1 MNTGWTQTQSP
12 FHRGEQEVQTRLGIR
27 DKVEAIGRRI
37 VRDYFPEQHRE
48 FYSLLPFLV
57 VGMTDSQDRP
67 WASILTGP
75 PGFITSPTIHEL
87 HIATQPLFGTPIA
100 DQFQVGANIGIL
112 GILPENRRRNRCIG
126 HISQV
131 DAQGITI
138 AIDQTFGNCPQ
149 YIQTRDI
156 EVLPDSASPQAEKK
170 IEQGHRLDAQAQQLI
185 QQSDT
190 LFIATAYGSDQA
202 STDTPGA
209 DPSSKMKNPAFGTD
223 VSHRGGKPGFVRVEN
238 DQTVIFPDFT
248 GNFIFNTVGNILVNP
263 KAGLLFID
271 YKTRD
276 LLYLTGRA
284 EIIWDGDEV
293 QAFLGAERFIRV
305 FIEEWQR
312 VEASLPLWFTFGE
325 YSPIL
330 QYSGSW
336 EQMDATLA
344 AEREQN
350 DYLDYE
356 VFRVEAE
363 SDTISSFYLRRS
375 GGQPLPAH
383 EPGQFL
389 PIRLSI
395 PGQSAPV
402 TRVYTLSDAPYKDH
416 YRLSIKREGLAS
428 TFFHDQVRVGA
439 HIEAMAPR
447 GKFTLDQSSD
457 RPVVLISA
465 GVGITPMVAIAT
477 SIIEAD
483 LRTRA
488 NRFRPIYF
496 IHGTRNSK
504 VHAFSNTIRQLA
516 ETHSSITTHIRY
528 SQPEETDQLGTDYD
542 SEGHVNLDLLKQ
554 VLPFDDFDFYLC
566 GPQPFMQSLYD
577 GLTATGIWAERI
589 HYESFGPATVLEQ
602 TTDTPPPKA
611 VGEMASGPVKV
622 RFAKSEIDTEWTPES
637 GTLLELAEA
646 KGLSP
651 AFSCRTGLC
660 GVCASRIQ
668 CGTVDYTEE
677 PTAHFAENEVLIC
690 CSTPRSLSG
699 QQTCSDDMGVVLDL

>member
-1 MNTGWTQTQSP
+1 MNSGWTQEQSP
-12 FHRGEQEVQTRLGIR
+12 FHWGEQEVQTRLGIR
-27 DKVEAIGRRI
+27 DKVEEIGRRI

-48 FYSLLPFLV
+48 FYTLLPFLI
-57 VGMTDSQDRP
+57 VGMTDAQDRL
-67 WASILTGP
+67 WASILTGQ
-75 PGFITSPTIHEL
+75 PGFITSPTVREL
-87 HIATQPLFGTPIA
+87 RIATQPLFGTPIA
-100 DQFQVGANIGIL
+100 DRFQVGANIGIL

-126 HISQV
+126 QISEV
-131 DAQGITI
+131 DAEGITI
-138 AIDQTFGNCPQ
+138 EIAQTFGNCPQ

-156 EVLPDSASPQAEKK
+156 EVLPDIASPQTEKQV
-170 IEQGHRLDAQAQQLI
+170 EQGDRLDAQAKLLI

-190 LFIATAYGSDQA
+190 LFIATAYSAGQTS
-202 STDTPGA
+202 SDTP
-209 DPSSKMKNPAFGTD
+209 STVKNPAFGTD

-238 DQTVIFPDFT
+238 DQTVVFPDFT
-248 GNFIFNTVGNILVNP
+248 GNLVFNTVGNILVNP
-263 KAGLLFID
+263 RAGLLFID
-271 YKTRD
+271 YETRD

-284 EIIWDGDEV
+284 EIVWDGDEV
-293 QAFLGAERFIRV
+293 QAFVGAERLIRLHV
-305 FIEEWQR
+305 EEWRR
-312 VEASLPLWFTFGE
+312 VKASLPLRFTFGE

-350 DYLDYE
+350 DYQDYE

-363 SDTISSFYLRRS
+363 SDTISSFYLRRAD
-375 GGQPLPAH
+375 GQPLPAY

-389 PIRLSI
+389 PIRLAI
-395 PGQSAPV
+395 PGQSTPV
-402 TRVYTLSDAPYKDH
+402 TRVYTLSDAPYKDY

-428 TFFHDQVRVGA
+428 QFFHDQVQAGVQ
-439 HIEAMAPR
+439 IEAMAPR

-477 SIIEAD
+477 FIIEED
-483 LRTRA
+483 LRTRSS
-488 NRFRPIYF
+488 RLRPIYF
-496 IHGTRNSK
+496 IHGTRNGK
-504 VHAFSNTIRQLA
+504 VHAFGGAIRQLA
-516 ETHSSITTHIRY
+516 ETHPSVTAHIRY
-528 SQPEETDQLGTDYD
+528 SHPEDGDQLGTDYD
-542 SEGHVNLDLLKQ
+542 SEGHVDLALLKQ

-577 GLTATGIWAERI
+577 GLTATGIRSERI
-589 HYESFGPATVLEQ
+589 HYESFGPATVLAQ
-602 TTDTPPPKA
+602 TTAPDPSKA
-611 VGEMASGPVKV
+611 VGKMASGPVNV
-622 RFAKSEIDTEWTPES
+622 RFAKSEIDVEWTPDS

-646 KGLSP
+646 NGLSP

-660 GVCASRIQ
+660 GVCASRLQ

-677 PTAHFAENEVLIC
+677 PTAHFAEDEVLIC

-699 QQTCSDDMGVVLDL
+699 QQTCSEDMGVVLDL